1 VTLIANQGGPLF
13 SWLKAL
19 LGIGSP
25 KPTKYQVKPE
35 YRAPRQKPT
44 SSRDEIDGMNEGDYH
59 SGIRGYSPNTAYPD
73 TQYGSGYDSQADW
86 NEGDES

>member
-1 VTLIANQGGPLF
+1 LI
-13 SWLKAL
+13 SWLRAL

-35 YRAPRQKPT
+35 RGELRSKPK
-44 SSRDEIDGMNEGDYH
+44 SGRDEIDGMNDGDYH
-59 SGIRGYSPNTAYPD
+59 SGIHGYSPNTAYPE

-86 NEGDES
+86 NDGDEH